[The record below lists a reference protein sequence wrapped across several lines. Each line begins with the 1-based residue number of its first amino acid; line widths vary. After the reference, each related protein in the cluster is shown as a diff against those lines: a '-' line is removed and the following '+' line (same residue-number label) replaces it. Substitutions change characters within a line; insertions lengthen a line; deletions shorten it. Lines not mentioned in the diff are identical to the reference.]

1 MLRYQCENKIF
12 TLKFVL
18 TPKLVMRK
26 VQRKNG
32 EYYEKVTGLF
42 KRL

>member
-1 MLRYQCENKIF
+1 MKIRF
-12 TLKFVL
+12 SHSSLML